1 MRPRGSRNP
10 GRRDTKIPASSLYHS
25 TKVSKWLENVRLVKG
40 GKATNWKRH
49 YKLRHNWLRGSCKV
63 SQTQVAEQ
71 PSIPPL
77 LVRMHEGV
85 VVTVDSDSGLSA
97 WSMMGE
103 HKHLMTVALA
113 SNESPRGDLHAPTSM
128 AIDFSNSTA
137 DLINIAI
144 GFKDGSFSI
153 YQLIVHKRSIVHK
166 YTHGP
171 SSNATL
177 SAIAYAWPYLLTM
190 AELQV
195 LSLYRFNSTADY
207 NLASDRIGTPYLLSS
222 LKSHTAWPPLS
233 LTIRV
238 SSKNILASI
247 AYAMPT
253 YLAGWSVGLQELRL
267 TPDGNVLESRL
278 ASALS
283 QGFVP
288 LIPTEFPSSS
298 ESNALL
304 SRGTELGQSR
314 IAALSKPATL
324 SYNHPYLLAAHP
336 DNTLTLYMVTSNA
349 HNLIIGP
356 GDRLW
361 GHTSSVSGAY
371 VDDRGKAVSVSAYG
385 NELRIWELEGGVS
398 SNGSKRR
405 VATGSASVQVR
416 PEEGVLGNEAC
427 DQAHSQKIGRS
438 TRSGLA
444 CGISIEEA
452 ATTKGWVAFDEE
464 KVVVLRE
471 TAQGA
476 QALVVYDFT

>member
-1 MRPRGSRNP
+1 MRPRASRIP
-10 GRRDTKIPASSLYHS
+10 GRRDAKIPASSLYYS
-25 TKVSKWLENVRLVKG
+25 SKVSKWLEDVRLVKG
-40 GKATNWKRH
+40 GRATNWKKH

-63 SQTQVAEQ
+63 SHTQVAEQ

-77 LVRMHEGV
+77 LVRMYEGV

-97 WSMMGE
+97 WSMIGE

-113 SNESPRGDLHAPTSM
+113 PNESPRGDSLAPTSI
-128 AIDFSNSTA
+128 AIDSSNSTA

-153 YQLIVHKRSIVHK
+153 YQLIVHKRSIIHM

-195 LSLYRFNSTADY
+195 LSLYRFNPTVDN
-207 NLASDRIGTPYLLSS
+207 NLANDGIEPPYLLSS

-233 LTIRV
+233 LTIRI
-238 SSKNILASI
+238 SNKNILASI

-278 ASALS
+278 ASALN

-288 LIPTEFPSSS
+288 LISTEPPS
-298 ESNALL
+298 L
-304 SRGTELGQSR
+304 SGSKAPLSGGTEHDQSI

-349 HNLIIGP
+349 HNLVIGS

-405 VATGSASVQVR
+405 VATGTASVQVR
-416 PEEGVLGNEAC
+416 PEKVLPGTEAS
-427 DQAHSQKIGRS
+427 DQAQPQETGRS
-438 TRSGLA
+438 TWSGLA
-444 CGISIEEA
+444 CGMGIEEA

>member
-1 MRPRGSRNP
+1 MRPRASRIP
-10 GRRDTKIPASSLYHS
+10 GRRDAKISASSLYYS
-25 TKVSKWLENVRLVKG
+25 SKVSKWLEDLRVATG
-40 GKATNWKRH
+40 GKATNWKKH
-49 YKLRHNWLRGSCKV
+49 YKLRHNWLKGNCKV
-63 SQTQVAEQ
+63 SRTQIAEH

-77 LVRMHEGV
+77 LVRMYESV
-85 VVTVDSDSGLSA
+85 VVTVDSDNGLSA

-103 HKHLMTVALA
+103 HTHLMTVAL
-113 SNESPRGDLHAPTSM
+113 SPNESPRGDILAPTAM
-128 AIDFSNSTA
+128 AIDSSNSTA
-137 DLINIAI
+137 DLISVAI

-153 YQLIVHKRSIVHK
+153 YQLIIHKRSIIHK

-171 SSNATL
+171 SSNAML

-190 AELQV
+190 TELQV
-195 LSLYRFNSTADY
+195 LSLYRFDPNADDQ
-207 NLASDRIGTPYLLSS
+207 LAYDGIGAPYLISS

-233 LTIRV
+233 LTIRI
-238 SSKNILASI
+238 SNKNILASI

-267 TPDGNVLESRL
+267 TPDGNVQESRL

-283 QGFVP
+283 QGFTP
-288 LIPTEFPSSS
+288 LISTESQSSP
-298 ESNALL
+298 ESKA
-304 SRGTELGQSR
+304 RGIEHDQSI
-314 IAALSKPATL
+314 IAASSKPVTL

-349 HNLIIGP
+349 HNLMIGS

-371 VDDRGKAVSVSAYG
+371 VDDRGKAVSVSTYG

-405 VATGSASVQVR
+405 IATGAASVQIR
-416 PEEGVLGNEAC
+416 PEEIILGNEALH
-427 DQAHSQKIGRS
+427 QAYPEEIGHS

-444 CGISIEEA
+444 CGMSIEEA
-452 ATTKGWVAFDEE
+452 PTTNGWVAFDEE

>member
-1 MRPRGSRNP
+1 M
-10 GRRDTKIPASSLYHS
+10 
-25 TKVSKWLENVRLVKG
+25 
-40 GKATNWKRH
+40 
-49 YKLRHNWLRGSCKV
+49 

-71 PSIPPL
+71 PSVPPL
-77 LVRMHEGV
+77 LVRMYEGV

-97 WSMMGE
+97 WSIMGE

-113 SNESPRGDLHAPTSM
+113 SNESPCGDLLAPTSM

-153 YQLIVHKRSIVHK
+153 YQVIVQKRSIVHK

-195 LSLYRFNSTADY
+195 LSLYRFNSTAEY
-207 NLASDRIGTPYLLSS
+207 NLASNGIGTPYLLSS

-233 LTIRV
+233 LTIRI
-238 SSKNILASI
+238 SNKNILASI

-288 LIPTEFPSSS
+288 LIPTESPSSS
-298 ESNALL
+298 ESKAPL
-304 SRGTELGQSR
+304 SRGTEHGQSKF
-314 IAALSKPATL
+314 AALSKPATL

-371 VDDRGKAVSVSAYG
+371 VDGRGKAVSVSAYG

-398 SNGSKRR
+398 SNGSKKR
-405 VATGSASVQVR
+405 VVKSSASVQVR
-416 PEEGVLGNEAC
+416 PEEGVLGSEAC
-427 DQAHSQKIGRS
+427 DQAQPQDIGHS

-444 CGISIEEA
+444 CGMGTEEA

>member
-10 GRRDTKIPASSLYHS
+10 GRRDAKIPASSLYHS
-25 TKVSKWLENVRLVKG
+25 AKVSKWLENVRLVKG
-40 GKATNWKRH
+40 GKATNWKKH

-85 VVTVDSDSGLSA
+85 VVTVDSESGLSA

-113 SNESPRGDLHAPTSM
+113 SNESPRGDLLAPTSM

-298 ESNALL
+298 ESKALV

-427 DQAHSQKIGRS
+427 DQAHPQEIGRS

-444 CGISIEEA
+444 CGISIEET

>member
-1 MRPRGSRNP
+1 MRPRASRVP
-10 GRRDTKIPASSLYHS
+10 GHRDAKIPASSLYYS
-25 TKVSKWLENVRLVKG
+25 SKVSKWLEDARLVKG
-40 GKATNWKRH
+40 GRATNWKNR

-63 SQTQVAEQ
+63 SHTQVAEQ

-77 LVRMHEGV
+77 LVRMYEGV

-97 WSMMGE
+97 WSMIGE
-103 HKHLMTVALA
+103 HKHLMSVAL
-113 SNESPRGDLHAPTSM
+113 ERPHGDLLAPTSL
-128 AIDFSNSTA
+128 AIDSSESTA

-153 YQLIVHKRSIVHK
+153 YQLIVHKRSIIHK
-166 YTHGP
+166 YTHSP
-171 SSNATL
+171 SQNSTL
-177 SAIAYAWPYLLTM
+177 SAIAYSWPYLLTM

-195 LSLYRFNSTADY
+195 LSLYRFNPTADN
-207 NLASDRIGTPYLLSS
+207 NLESDGIETPYLLSS

-233 LTIRV
+233 LTIRI
-238 SSKNILASI
+238 SNMNILASI

-253 YLAGWSVGLQELRL
+253 YLVGWSVGLQELRL
-267 TPDGNVLESRL
+267 TPDGNLLESRL
-278 ASALS
+278 ASAMS

-288 LIPTEFPSSS
+288 LILTEPPSLS
-298 ESNALL
+298 ESKAPQ
-304 SRGTELGQSR
+304 SRGTERDQSI

-349 HNLIIGP
+349 QNLAIGS

-385 NELRIWELEGGVS
+385 NELRIWELEGGAS

-405 VATGSASVQVR
+405 IATGTASVQVR
-416 PEEGVLGNEAC
+416 PEEILLGSEAC
-427 DQAHSQKIGRS
+427 DQAQPQEIGRS
-438 TRSGLA
+438 KWSGLA
-444 CGISIEEA
+444 CGMGIEEA

-464 KVVVLRE
+464 NVVVLRE

>member
-1 MRPRGSRNP
+1 MRPRASRIP
-10 GRRDTKIPASSLYHS
+10 GRRDAKLSVCSLYYS
-25 TKVSKWLENVRLVKG
+25 SKVSKWLEDFRLVKG
-40 GKATNWKRH
+40 GKATNWKKH
-49 YKLRHNWLRGSCKV
+49 YKLRHNWLKGSCKV

-77 LVRMHEGV
+77 LVRMYGSV

-103 HKHLMTVALA
+103 HTHLMSVALTP
-113 SNESPRGDLHAPTSM
+113 NESPHGDFFAPTSM
-128 AIDFSNSTA
+128 AIDSSNSTA
-137 DLINIAI
+137 DLISIAI
-144 GFKDGSFSI
+144 GFKDGRFSI
-153 YQLIVHKRSIVHK
+153 YQLIIHKRSIIHK

-171 SSNATL
+171 SSNAML

-190 AELQV
+190 TELQV
-195 LSLYRFNSTADY
+195 LSLYRFNPNVDY
-207 NLASDRIGTPYLLSS
+207 QLANDGIGVPYLLSS

-233 LTIRV
+233 LTIRI
-238 SSKNILASI
+238 SNKNILASI

-267 TPDGNVLESRL
+267 TPDGNVQESRL

-288 LIPTEFPSSS
+288 LIPTEPSSS
-298 ESNALL
+298 PESKAPL
-304 SRGTELGQSR
+304 SRGIEHDQSI
-314 IAALSKPATL
+314 IAASSKPATL

-349 HNLIIGP
+349 HNLMIGS

-405 VATGSASVQVR
+405 IATGAASVQVR
-416 PEEGVLGNEAC
+416 PEEIVLGNE
-427 DQAHSQKIGRS
+427 DLHQAQPNEIVRS

-444 CGISIEEA
+444 CGMGIEESP
-452 ATTKGWVAFDEE
+452 TTKGWVAFDEE

-471 TAQGA
+471 TTQGA